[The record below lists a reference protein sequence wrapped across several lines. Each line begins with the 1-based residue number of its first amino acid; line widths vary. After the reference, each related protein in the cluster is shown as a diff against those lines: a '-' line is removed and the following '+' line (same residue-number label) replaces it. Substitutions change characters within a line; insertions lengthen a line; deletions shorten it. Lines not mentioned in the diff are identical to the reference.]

1 MPDTCSQ
8 ERRMTLQ
15 EREPLPDEGKEVQ
28 TTHARGKAILFSQRV
43 RCWGEHKMS
52 EASRARNQRAVKA
65 KLS

>member
-1 MPDTCSQ
+1 
-8 ERRMTLQ
+8 MTLQ

-28 TTHARGKAILFSQRV
+28 TTHARGKAILLSQRV